1 MPKLYL
7 VASSLFILLIISS
20 CSKKHH
26 PGKTIENTS
35 ASANV
40 DSLATKKINKSKRNY
55 VAPKVIIVNDEV
67 AHKSLDGRL
76 YYDLQGHRY
85 WKNYKDGKY
94 YLYNKSMYN
103 NDAFKPK

>member
-1 MPKLYL
+1 MHKLYFFTIAL
-7 VASSLFILLIISS
+7 SLSLFTNS

-26 PGKTIENTS
+26 PGKTATVN
-35 ASANV
+35 N
-40 DSLATKKINKSKRNY
+40 DSVATKKIIKAKRNY
-55 VAPKVIIVNDEV
+55 VAPTVIIVNDEV

-85 WKNYKDGKY
+85 WKNYKNGMY

>member
-1 MPKLYL
+1 MHKLYIFTL
-7 VASSLFILLIISS
+7 SLFMLLLISS

-35 ASANV
+35 VSSNV
-40 DSLATKKINKSKRNY
+40 DSLATKKIARPKRNY
-55 VAPKVIIVNDEV
+55 VAAKVIIVNDEV

-103 NDAFKPK
+103 NDEFKPK

>member
-1 MPKLYL
+1 MPKPYL
-7 VASSLFILLIISS
+7 FTIILFISMLISS

-26 PGKTIENTS
+26 PGRTVKNNS
-35 ASANV
+35 AAIST
-40 DSLATKKINKSKRNY
+40 DSLTTKKISRTKRNY
-55 VAPKVIIVNDEV
+55 IAPKVIIVNDEV

-94 YLYNKSMYN
+94 YLYNKSMYSD
-103 NDAFKPK
+103 DAFKPK